1 MLQKI
6 ISYSVKNKL
15 IVAFGVLALIIGG
28 VWQLTKLP
36 IDAVPDI
43 TDNQVQVITV
53 VPSLGAPDVER
64 LITVPIEQGTRNI
77 GGLQSMRS
85 FSRFGLS
92 IVTLVFNEDVD
103 VYWARQ
109 QVSERLVVVQQQL
122 PPGLAV
128 PSMAPITT
136 GLGEIYQ
143 YVLRPAPGYEVRY
156 SPTELRTLQDFVVR
170 RQLRGVQGVADVSSY
185 GGFQKQYEVA
195 LNPDKMRQLHI
206 GLNDVFSAL
215 QQENNNA
222 GGTYIEK
229 GMQALFIRTEGLLKS
244 ISEIENIV
252 IKRFS
257 SSQIIT
263 VKDIATVQEGKATRY
278 GALCYNDQ
286 GEVAG
291 AVVMM
296 VKGGNSS
303 EVIKNVKIKIAEI
316 QQMLPKGVI
325 IEPFLDRTKMVNNAI
340 STVEKNLAEGALIVV
355 FVLVL
360 VLGNLRAGLI
370 VASVIP
376 LAMLFAVIMMNV
388 FGVSGNLMSLGAL
401 DFGLIIDGAVII
413 VESILHQLWKRDLL
427 GTYSKEQRETLVVE
441 NAGKMMNSAVFG
453 QLIILVV
460 YLPIFSLQ
468 GIEGK
473 MFTPMAQT
481 VAFALVGAFLLSLT
495 YVPMMC
501 SQFIPLIPG
510 KFQAKSEEVIHAVEL
525 WFIPRLRWAMHHFKL
540 LISVAIV
547 LLIISVYGLMQLGGE
562 FIPELEEGDFA
573 ADTRILTG
581 SSVKATVE
589 ATQRASE
596 LLLKSYPEIEKI
608 VTKIGNGE
616 IPTDPMPMEASDL
629 MIILKDKKE
638 WTSADNYDELAEK
651 MSKTVSVI
659 PGLSIG
665 FQYPVQMRFNEL
677 MTGAKQDV
685 VCKVYGDNM
694 DTLAKIAKIIG
705 HKVSGIDGAKDIYVE
720 QVVGQPQVLVTLNRD
735 KMKVM
740 GLRTDEINRLVEASF
755 SGAVAGKIYEGE
767 RPFDLVV
774 RIDEGNRNS
783 LEDIQEM
790 PITLE
795 NGDVIPLSSVA
806 EVKLING
813 PNQIQ
818 RENAQRRIMI
828 GFNVRGR
835 DVESVVK
842 DLQFKLKKFALPT
855 GYWIQYGGSFEN
867 LQRARTRLMLAIPAA
882 LLLIGIL
889 LYFAFNSIA
898 IAILVFSAIPLSLIG
913 GIVGL
918 VLRDMPFSISAGI
931 GMIAL
936 FGVAV
941 LNGIVLVAEF
951 KRQELENPNLDRE
964 SLIVQST
971 AKRLRPVLMTA
982 LVAALGF
989 MPMALST
996 GAGAEVQ
1003 KPLATVV
1010 IGGLIT
1016 ATLLTLLLLPSMYL
1030 LISNSNSSPK
1040 KSNTEGSDSTD
1051 NSDSTE
1057 SLDLT
1062 NNSDF
1067 MNNSNS
1073 PKNATTFTTILL
1085 LMAIS
1090 ITSQGFAAVSRINK
1104 TISLKGK
1111 GEFGVT
1117 EDSLLFSLMDLRAVK
1132 RLDLPSAIALGK
1144 ENNKGLQIAQWK
1156 EKASAAQGSY
1166 KLSAPAAVITADL
1179 GQVNSWYGDQKYGIN
1194 QTLFL
1199 PAWYRA
1205 DYQRRQQIAAEFS
1218 REKEL
1223 IELRWEVSVKQLY
1236 RKLELAQWQCQL
1248 LNSLV
1253 EISELSVQKMRDRL
1267 KLGDVSQMDYN
1278 QMQNV
1283 HEQLLMQRSNFLTLL
1298 VNDAIQLGWLLGES
1312 SAVIP
1317 VDFNLLPTNSEN
1329 GLPQLYIDSRLQGL
1343 VNSVVELTN
1352 ENGNATE
1359 IAAGNNHPWLRLE
1372 LARAERMDWEWRQAK
1387 SMVYPQVQVGFV
1399 KQSFQGFIQLP
1410 QGDVFYDKK
1419 PQFSQW
1425 QIGLQVPLFTAA
1437 VRQEANSKELL
1448 WKAQVLQAEFSKL
1461 EIDAEYNKLN
1471 QQKNNLIGQLARYQN
1486 TLLPN
1491 SVQSFD
1497 IANFQLSVGAIS
1509 VFQWELLVRGLTQ
1522 NYLDY
1527 FGSIQ
1532 DLSVTQLMLKY
1543 YKSN

>member
-1 MLQKI
+1 MLKKI
-6 ISYSVKNKL
+6 ISYSVTNKL
-15 IVAFGVLALIIGG
+15 IIAFGVLALIIGG

-77 GGLQSMRS
+77 GGLHSMRS

-92 IVTLVFNEDVD
+92 IVTLVFDEDVD

-206 GLNDVFSAL
+206 GLNDVFTAL

-244 ISEIENIV
+244 IPEIENIV

-257 SSQIIT
+257 GSQIIS

-376 LAMLFAVIMMNV
+376 LAMLFAVIMMNL

-427 GTYSKEQRETLVVE
+427 GAYSKEQREGLVVD

-501 SQFIPLIPG
+501 SKFIPLIPG
-510 KFQAKSEEVIHAVEL
+510 KFQAKSEQVIHAVEL
-525 WFIPRLRWAMHHFKL
+525 WFIPRLRWAMHHFKS

-547 LLIISVYGLMQLGGE
+547 LLIISIYGLMQLGGE

-638 WTSADNYDELAEK
+638 WTSADNYDDLAEK

-694 DTLAKIAKIIG
+694 DTLAKIAKVIG
-705 HKVSGIDGAKDIYVE
+705 HNVSSIDGAKDIYVE

-735 KMKVM
+735 KMKIM
-740 GLRTDEINRLVEASF
+740 GLRTDEINKLVEASF

-774 RIDEGNRNS
+774 RIDEVNRNS
-783 LEDIQEM
+783 VEDIQEM
-790 PITLE
+790 PITLD

-842 DLQFKLKKFALPT
+842 DLQLKLKKFALPT

-898 IAILVFSAIPLSLIG
+898 IAVLVFSAIPLSLIG

-964 SLIVQST
+964 SLIIQST

-989 MPMALST
+989 LPMALST

-1030 LISNSNSSPK
+1030 RISIRNSSRK
-1040 KSNTEGSDSTD
+1040 GSNGGNSESANTFSPVSIGLLIISMGFCST
-1051 NSDSTE
+1051 
-1057 SLDLT
+1057 
-1062 NNSDF
+1062 
-1067 MNNSNS
+1067 
-1073 PKNATTFTTILL
+1073 
-1085 LMAIS
+1085 
-1090 ITSQGFAAVSRINK
+1090 GFAAAK
-1104 TISLKGK
+1104 
-1111 GEFGVT
+1111 EFGVSQQIEKSLKIGVT
-1117 EDSLLFSLMDLRAVK
+1117 EEDSLLLGLTDMRDVK
-1132 RLDLPSAIALGK
+1132 RLDLSSALTIGK
-1144 ENNKGLQIAQWK
+1144 ANNKGLQVAQWK
-1156 EKASAAQGSY
+1156 EKAGLEQGSY
-1166 KLSAPAAVITADL
+1166 KISAPSASITSDL

-1199 PAWYRA
+1199 PGWYRA
-1205 DYQRRQQIAAEFS
+1205 DYQRRQQISAEFS

-1223 IELRWEVSVKQLY
+1223 IELRWEIGVKQLY
-1236 RKLELAQWQCQL
+1236 RKLELAQWQIQM

-1253 EISELSVQKMRDRL
+1253 EFSELTLQKMRDRL
-1267 KLGDVSQMDYN
+1267 QLGDVSQMDFN

-1283 HEQLLMQRSNFLTLL
+1283 HEQLMMQRSNFLTQL
-1298 VNDAIQLGWLLGES
+1298 VSDAIHLGWLLGES

-1317 VDFNLLPTNSEN
+1317 AEFNVMPTKSEN
-1329 GLPQLYIDSRLQGL
+1329 NLPQIYLDAQLQRL
-1343 VNSVVELTN
+1343 VNSVIDQN
-1352 ENGNATE
+1352 NDKFNAASE
-1359 IAAGNNHPWLRLE
+1359 SSHPWLRLE

-1387 SMVYPQVQVGFV
+1387 SMLYPQVQVGFV
-1399 KQSFQGFIQLP
+1399 RQSFQGFIQLP

-1425 QIGLQVPLFTAA
+1425 QIGLQVPLFTTS
-1437 VRQEANSKELL
+1437 VRQEANSKQSL
-1448 WKAQVLQAEFSKL
+1448 WKAQILQAEYTKS

-1471 QQKNNLIGQLARYQN
+1471 QQKINLIGQLDRYQN

-1532 DLSVTQLMLKY
+1532 DLSFTQLMLTY